1 MYLDFLSSITVNEVC
16 SVSTMYTP
24 KNKKMQRT
32 NRPRWAMVYKH
43 SGQTVYS
50 SCEKNFI
57 SDENHAIFLPKG
69 CNYDW
74 KCTKEGHFSIIEF
87 ESSLNCQEPFSVPVK
102 SKESILKAIKE
113 LEYKIGI
120 PRLNSH
126 IEGLRDFYSLLLL
139 LIKTDGSKYT
149 PSSKKEKI
157 IPAIEYISANYSKNI
172 TNDTLAE
179 LCGMS
184 TVYFRKIFTEAMK
197 TSPISYAKSVR
208 LEKAK
213 EMLKSDYTTLSD
225 VAEAVGYTSI
235 YNFSRDFKKHTGFSP
250 SKIVEK

>member
-1 MYLDFLSSITVNEVC
+1 M
-16 SVSTMYTP
+16 
-24 KNKKMQRT
+24 
-32 NRPRWAMVYKH
+32 
-43 SGQTVYS
+43 
-50 SCEKNFI
+50 
-57 SDENHAIFLPKG
+57 
-69 CNYDW
+69 
-74 KCTKEGHFSIIEF
+74 
-87 ESSLNCQEPFSVPVK
+87 
-102 SKESILKAIKE
+102 
-113 LEYKIGI
+113 
-120 PRLNSH
+120 
-126 IEGLRDFYSLLLL
+126 RDFYSLLLL